1 MYQTAFII
9 KFHLTN
15 PIRDFNQSNLI
26 IKYFNQINCSI
37 DLRATFIQLNSI
49 N

>member
-1 MYQTAFII
+1 MRQAAFII
-9 KFHLTN
+9 KFYLTN
-15 PIRDFNQSNLI
+15 PTGDFNQSILI

-37 DLRATFIQLNSI
+37 DHRATFIQLNSL